1 MKCLTHLFQ
10 DETGATAMEY
20 GLILGLLATVILA
33 GIGYFYQELANLFS
47 EWGGWFASK
56 NIVSGS

>member
-1 MKCLTHLFQ
+1 
-10 DETGATAMEY
+10 MEY
-20 GLILGLLATVILA
+20 GLILGLLASVILA

-47 EWGGWFASK
+47 EWGGWFAAK